1 MDVEINIKSIISIL
15 YRQHVLIIITIATI
29 IFLTMLVV
37 YSITPKYTANA
48 IILVDTSYKDLLD
61 SDIKSQNTSAD
72 NARVESE
79 VGILKSDHILLDVI
93 RENSLVSD
101 SEFGIKTRL
110 TDRVFSWLRLPL
122 SKPPTNDEAIGEVL
136 NTLRPALSIN
146 RNGLTYLINIGVVS
160 LDPVKSAKLAN
171 AVSESYIKEQIS
183 SKVSSTLRARDT
195 IQNRVIAANATI
207 VENEKSFDTYI
218 TQNIDRLEK
227 ASSSV
232 DLTSLHS
239 QLEQLNQQR
248 VQQDLRVEALRKSII
263 DQDFLTISTTLG
275 SEAVKELEK
284 QREEL
289 TKRLTTTNNE
299 QIAVNLRTEL
309 EKLNTDIKLHATQQL
324 DSLRK
329 TVAVYQNQSNEVRGQ
344 LRSAVL
350 QSNLPPEVLTDIYGL
365 QQSAEIARSQYQ
377 NLLSKL
383 QKLDSQSHL
392 QLPDSRV
399 VSAALPPNAPSYP
412 NKLLIFSIA
421 LVVALGLSI
430 ILSIFREYYIG
441 GFISEDQVEAV
452 LKLPLAAIA
461 PYQSVADQSA
471 QTISTGST
479 ADLMI
484 SNPLSQ
490 FSESIRRIRLA
501 LDHGERRKL
510 KMKINS
516 NGGKVIMVS
525 SSLPNE
531 GKSTIALSLARAY
544 ALTGK
549 RTLLIDCDLRKPSIY
564 KYLNLNASSDFA
576 DFLRQEDSTSGLNSI
591 ALKDPL
597 SKLIVLLGSRRSDIV
612 TDELFMGEKM
622 AHILSSARKH
632 FDYIILDTP
641 PIEPIVDALYLSRLA
656 DMIVFVIRWASTSQ
670 TSAKRSITAL
680 NEFKNSE
687 AGIIT
692 VLNQKKKPQISGYFD
707 NNYGYYS
714 K

>member
-1 MDVEINIKSIISIL
+1 MDVEINIKNIIGII
-15 YRQHVLIIITIATI
+15 YRQYILIVITIATI
-29 IFLTMLVV
+29 IVLTLLAV

-48 IILVDTSYKDLLD
+48 LILVDTSYKDLLD
-61 SDIKSQNTSAD
+61 SDTKSQNTNAD

-79 VGILKSDHILLDVI
+79 VGILKSDRILLDVI
-93 RENSLVSD
+93 QENELVSD
-101 SEFGIKTRL
+101 SEFGIKIRL
-110 TDRVFSWLRLPL
+110 ADRIFSWLRLPL

-146 RNGLTYLINIGVVS
+146 RTGLTYLINIGVVT

-171 AVSESYIKEQIS
+171 AVSDSYIKEQIS
-183 SKVSSTLRARDT
+183 SKVSSTLKARDT
-195 IQNRVIAANATI
+195 IQNRVIAANAAI

-227 ASSSV
+227 ASSSD
-232 DLTSLHS
+232 DLTSLHA

-248 VQQDLRVEALRKSII
+248 AQQDLRVESLRKSII
-263 DQDFLTISTTLG
+263 DKDFQTISATLG
-275 SEAVKELEK
+275 SQAVKELEK

-289 TKRLTTTNNE
+289 AKRITATNNE
-299 QIAVNLRTEL
+299 ELAVNLRGEL
-309 EKLNTDIKLHATQQL
+309 EKLNTDIKLQATQQL
-324 DSLRK
+324 DSMRK
-329 TVAVYQNQSNEVRGQ
+329 AVAVYQNQSNEVRGQ
-344 LRSAVL
+344 LRTAVI
-350 QSNLPPEVLTDIYGL
+350 QSNLPPEILTDIYGL
-365 QQSAEIARSQYQ
+365 QQSAEIARNQYQ

-399 VSAALPPNAPSYP
+399 VSEALPPNAPSYP
-412 NKLLIFSIA
+412 NKLLILGIA
-421 LVVALGLSI
+421 FVVALGLSI

-471 QTISTGST
+471 QDVFSGST

-484 SNPLSQ
+484 NNPLSQ
-490 FSESIRRIRLA
+490 YSESIRRIRLA

-564 KYLNLNASSDFA
+564 KYLNLNATSDFV
-576 DFLRQEDSTSGLNSI
+576 DFLRQEDSATGLNSM

-612 TDELFMGEKM
+612 TDELFMGDKM

-641 PIEPIVDALYLSRLA
+641 PIEPVVDALYLSRLA
-656 DMIVFVIRWASTSQ
+656 DMVVFVIRWASTSQ
-670 TSAKRSITAL
+670 TSARRAIAAL
-680 NEFKNSE
+680 DEFKNAE
-687 AGIIT
+687 AGIVT
-692 VLNQKKKPQISGYFD
+692 VLNQKKKTPIHEYLD